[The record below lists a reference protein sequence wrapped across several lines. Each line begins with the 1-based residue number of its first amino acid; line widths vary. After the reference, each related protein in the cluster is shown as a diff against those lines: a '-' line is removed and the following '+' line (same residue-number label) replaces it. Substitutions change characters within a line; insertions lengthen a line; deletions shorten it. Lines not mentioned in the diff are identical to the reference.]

1 MKDEP
6 SPFSGNDRPAGPWII
21 IIIRYQPSSI
31 HSGKLARFMA
41 IVRFDWKE
49 MPPASCRGGAVSFG
63 NFDGVHQGH
72 GALFRELIR
81 FARALQVP
89 AVAVTFDP
97 HPLQLLR
104 PEQFQPV
111 LTTVTDRADLIQALG
126 VDHVL
131 ILQTT
136 PELLQLSAEEF
147 FDQVVRS
154 RLDARALVE
163 GVNFGFGRQRQGTID
178 TLRNLCLQHG
188 VALTVVPPFMTE
200 EGTVVSSSRVRAAL
214 VRGDVQAAT
223 KLLGRPYRLRG
234 LVGQGQKRGRTIGFP
249 TANLQRIETL
259 IPGNG
264 VYAVRAWHDHVG
276 WPAAANIGPNP
287 TFGESAHK
295 VEVHLIGFQGD
306 LIGQALAVDFVDRLR
321 ETRTFSGVEA
331 LTEQLKKDV
340 DAARRIVGESSSE
353 SPGQSSNDLNDRV
366 TRFLREDVAPVLQM
380 DGRDIHL
387 LEIHDGV
394 AKVRIQGGCDGC
406 PSSIMAI
413 IMGLEQ
419 ELRREIPEIE
429 YLEIVP

>member
-21 IIIRYQPSSI
+21 IIIRYQPGSI
-31 HSGKLARFMA
+31 HPGKLARFMA

-49 MPPASCRGGAVSFG
+49 MPPANCRGGAVSFG

-72 GALFRELIR
+72 SALFRELIR
-81 FARALQVP
+81 RARALRVP
-89 AVAVTFDP
+89 AIAVTFDP

-111 LTTVTDRADLIQALG
+111 LTTVADRADLIQEQG

-136 PELLQLSAEEF
+136 PELLQLCAEEF
-147 FDQVVRS
+147 FDHVVRF

-163 GVNFGFGRQRQGTID
+163 GVNFGFGRQRQGTIE
-178 TLRNLCLQHG
+178 TLRQLSQRSG
-188 VALTVVPPFMTE
+188 VALTVVPPFTTE

-234 LVGQGQKRGRTIGFP
+234 LVGHGQKRGRMIGFP
-249 TANLQRIETL
+249 TANLERIETL
-259 IPGNG
+259 IPGDG
-264 VYAVRAWHDHVG
+264 VYAVRAWYDGVG

-287 TFGESAHK
+287 TFGESVHK
-295 VEVHLIGFQGD
+295 VEVHLIGFDGD
-306 LIGQALAVDFVDRLR
+306 LTGQTLAVDFVDRLR
-321 ETRTFSGVEA
+321 GTRGFAGVEA

-340 DAARRIVGESSSE
+340 DGARGLVGEPSGRSHDQAGS
-353 SPGQSSNDLNDRV
+353 DLENRV
-366 TRFLREDVAPVLQM
+366 TQFLREEVAPVLQM
-380 DGRDIHL
+380 DGGDIHL

-394 AKVRIQGGCDGC
+394 ARVRIQGGCDGC
-406 PSSIMAI
+406 PSSLMAV
-413 IMGLEQ
+413 IMGLEN
-419 ELRREIPEIE
+419 ELRRKIPQIQ
-429 YLEIVP
+429 YLEVVP